1 MAEPTV
7 AFIKKS
13 KNRPT
18 NTRKRAAEDTVPTAA
33 ASEVYRAPKRALAG
47 PLVASSASYRP
58 KRTRTDVSDN
68 EDEDVGIRFSSK
80 KSVNPGKERSASPEI
95 RTAEDAA
102 LLTERENKDDGL
114 YRGAKSYTSQ
124 LPKASAKYT
133 ATAGPSNVRTITIT
147 DFQPD
152 VCKDY
157 KETGFC
163 TSQCHLLGSS

>member
-1 MAEPTV
+1 MSEPTV

-18 NTRKRAAEDTVPTAA
+18 NTRKRAAEDSAPTAA

-47 PLVASSASYRP
+47 PLVASSASYRS
-58 KRTRTDVSDN
+58 KRAKTEASD
-68 EDEDVGIRFSSK
+68 EDEDVGIRFSST

-163 TSQCHLLGSS
+163 E